1 MLTLNAAGK
10 SAIESVKM
18 LRDALNGNEDEI
30 KILIDSPSVW
40 PEINKFLNSQGFN
53 DILPEDDD
61 GALYIMV
68 SKKTK
73 KEADEPAELKREI
86 KPTVTS
92 DIPNLKNTSAILISG
107 ENKKYR
113 YNFLRKF
120 LLSLMNSRI
129 KPNIIA
135 LMNDSVKLAAYNSE
149 TCDYLKRL
157 KADGV
162 NILVSESCTDRLNLT
177 EAIGTGE
184 LEDMSEIIERVLECE
199 KVISI

>member
-10 SAIESVKM
+10 SANEAVRLIK
-18 LRDALNGNEDEI
+18 DALNGDDEEI
-30 KILIDSPSVW
+30 KILIDSPTVW

-53 DILPEDDD
+53 DIVPEDDD

-68 SKKTK
+68 SKNTR
-73 KEADEPAELKREI
+73 KEAEEMHEETHEI
-86 KPTVTS
+86 KPSVTA
-92 DIPNLKNTSAILISG
+92 PQLKNMTAVLISG

-113 YNFLRKF
+113 YDFLRKF

-129 KPNIIA
+129 KPDVIA
-135 LMNDSVKLAAYNSE
+135 LMNDSVKLAAYDSE
-149 TCDYLKRL
+149 TCDYLKKL
-157 KADGV
+157 VSEGV
-162 NILVSESCTDRLNLT
+162 NVLVSESCADRLNLS

-184 LEDMSEIIERVLECE
+184 LADMSEIIERVLECE